1 MTILTID
8 KVLQSIDSNSFSLE
22 VSRLVLLILLLQCPI
37 RRLSLS
43 LSLRR
48 LWGLVIAKNS
58 SISVTVALE
67 HSIHIMAH
75 KDGKD
80 EVNLSHNVVNAG
92 RYVLA
97 VEESIVLDAA

>member
-1 MTILTID
+1 MTVLTID
-8 KVLQSIDSNSFSLE
+8 KVLVSIDSDSFSLE
-22 VSRLVLLILLLQCPI
+22 VSRLVLLIFLLQCPI

-43 LSLRR
+43 LRR
-48 LWGLVIAKNS
+48 LWRLVITKDS
-58 SISVTVALE
+58 SISITVALE